1 MMAGLGFKKDSKC
14 LKYKR
19 MDGTRQ
25 WCYIMPYDELYA
37 LFNKKGW
44 IHSRDRED
52 YGIDNESEESPT
64 PISKPES
71 ASQPKPE
78 KNTHPIPDSPKP
90 VSKKVPPPIPP
101 KPDHLKVSTNSSN
114 TDNKQKPL
122 GIPGPSGTSI
132 ESQSIETKTEVKS
145 LESKSEEEM
154 PPTQSNPSIVQ
165 QSIKFKKKPDA
176 LIKLENKENRT
187 KSEEKKYQALHLD
200 WIISGVDNLESS

>member
-1 MMAGLGFKKDSKC
+1 MASLGFKRDSKY

-37 LFNKKGW
+37 LFDKKGW

-52 YGIDNESEESPT
+52 YGIDNEAEELPT
-64 PISKPES
+64 PISKPKS
-71 ASQPKPE
+71 KSQPESE
-78 KNTHPIPDSPKP
+78 KNTPPALDSPKP

-101 KPDHLKVSTNSSN
+101 KPDHLKISTNSSN
-114 TDNKQKPL
+114 TDDKQEPL

-145 LESKSEEEM
+145 LEPKPKEEM
-154 PPTQSNPSIVQ
+154 PPTQPNPPIVQ
-165 QSIKFKKKPDA
+165 
-176 LIKLENKENRT
+176 
-187 KSEEKKYQALHLD
+187 
-200 WIISGVDNLESS
+200 